1 MAFTLDK
8 IVREFMLGE
17 LGLESIDRRYSRFL
31 SLGISAL
38 RDLYYDSVGNVP
50 NEVVLD
56 VNDNG
61 TVDLP
66 SDFIDYYALGILSDG
81 ELVSLGF
88 NGNLTDISK
97 DDCGVRIEPSNDA
110 EGTDA
115 LFSFENGGSFNDK
128 GENQGGYYGVG
139 GGKSSIGEFKIYKDK
154 GYIALN
160 GYTGTQIILR
170 YKADINM
177 VDGDFNVHP
186 YNVQPIKDYI
196 WKHYIGKAKGYN
208 LGQIQLANAAYKESK
223 KKAQKQHLSMNAREI
238 VSAFKSGYRSSPG
251 I

>member
-1 MAFTLDK
+1 MGFTLDK

-38 RDLYYDSVGNVP
+38 RDLYNDSVGSVP
-50 NEVVLD
+50 NEVLLE

-81 ELVSLGF
+81 ELVALGY
-88 NGNLTDISK
+88 NSNMTDISVT
-97 DDCGVRIEPSNDA
+97 DCGVRIEPSSDS

-115 LFSFENGGSFNDK
+115 LFSYSNESSFNDK
-128 GENQGGYYGVG
+128 SENLGGHFGIG
-139 GGKSSIGEFKIYKDK
+139 GGRSSIGEFKVYRDK

-160 GYTGTQIILR
+160 GYTGTQVILR
-170 YKADINM
+170 YKADVQM
-177 VDGDFNVHP
+177 VNGDFYVHE
-186 YNVQPIKDYI
+186 YNVQPVKDYI
-196 WKHYIGKAKGYN
+196 WKHYIGKSKGYN
-208 LGQIQLANAAYKESK
+208 LGQIQLADKAYKDSR
-223 KKAQKQHLSMNAREI
+223 KKAQKQHLSMSLREI
-238 VSAFKSGYRSSPG
+238 LSAFKTGYRSSPR